1 MKTTINLPVSILL
14 VFVPVLFFSCQKE
27 ASFELG
33 NSKISVGTL
42 QTDASGGCT
51 GAVVSGNFFKDSTLN
66 ASHYATVSVNVDSA
80 GSYVIKT
87 DTVQGYYFSAIG
99 KFTSTGTQ
107 TVKLRGYGKPLSVGT
122 HIFTLTYNGSVCD
135 FAVTVLAGSGG
146 TAAFTVNCTGAT
158 VSGVYAPGVA
168 LTSANTVVLN
178 VNVTAAGTWGISTL
192 PAVNGII
199 FSGSGSFT
207 ATGAQTITLTAS
219 GTPVAAGTFNI
230 PVSVGGSTCNFQV
243 VCAPPADYF
252 PRTINSNW
260 SYEFNGVATDSLLV
274 KVSTLTHSAGGNTF
288 TVFLWTDNAAL
299 GFDTSGY
306 YRRSGADYYEW
317 IDAGTAIGLDNPYW
331 IELNFLKDNL
341 TAGATWNSQSIIGTY
356 TPSGGSPTN
365 VTARFLYTIL
375 QQNTSVTV
383 NGTAYPN
390 TIVVKQEL
398 QQQSG
403 SNWVTLSAAGYLQ
416 NYYSRDKG
424 LIKQDY
430 YDGMGTVTSAMNVRR
445 LVVY

>member
-1 MKTTINLPVSILL
+1 MKTTINLPVLL
-14 VFVPVLFFSCQKE
+14 ALVPVFLLSCQKE
-27 ASFELG
+27 VSFELG
-33 NSKISVGTL
+33 NSKASVGTI
-42 QTDASGGCT
+42 QMDASGGCT
-51 GAVVSGNFFKDSTLN
+51 GATVFGNFFKDSTLN
-66 ASHYATVSVNVDSA
+66 ASHYATVNVTVDSA

-99 KFTSTGTQ
+99 NFTSTGTQ
-107 TVKLRGYGKPLSVGT
+107 TVKLRAYGKPLSVGT
-122 HIFTLTYNGSVCD
+122 HIFTLTYNNSVCD
-135 FAVTVLAGSGG
+135 FAVTVLAGTGG
-146 TAAFTVNCTGAT
+146 TAAFTVSCTGAT
-158 VSGVYAPGVA
+158 VNGVYAPGVP
-168 LTSANTVVLN
+168 LTAANTVVLN

-199 FSGSGSFT
+199 FSGAGSFT

-219 GTPVAAGTFNI
+219 GTPAAAGTYNI
-230 PVSVGGSTCNFQV
+230 PVAVGGASCNFPV
-243 VCAPPADYF
+243 VVAAPSDYF

-260 SYEFNGVATDSLLV
+260 SYEFNGVASDSLLV
-274 KVSTLTHSAGGNTF
+274 SVSTLTHTAAGNTF

-306 YRRSGADYYEW
+306 YRRSGADYFEW
-317 IDAGTAIGLDNPYW
+317 IDAGTAIGLDNPVW

-341 TAGATWNSQSIIGTY
+341 TAGATWNSQSITGTY
-356 TPSGGSPTN
+356 TPSGGTPTS

-398 QQQSG
+398 QQQIG
-403 SNWVTLSAAGYLQ
+403 GNWTTLSAAGYLQ
-416 NYYSRDKG
+416 NYYSRNKG

-430 YDGMGTVTSAMNVRR
+430 YDGNGTVTSAMNVRR